1 MRLTDEDFTG
11 VKCPDGT
18 SARLGYSMTEAEWK
32 ETSDHQPS
40 YFYYGQLRHPADQP
54 GWLGCQER
62 FPLADGCIKVDGY
75 QYVYN
80 NSDAGLISPE
90 LDLSKNG
97 GKITINVDLWV
108 IPRPSSTRMALRSIT
123 PHSVLSPS
131 STGIPPRT
139 TSPRLSSFTSR
150 TSTPL
155 GRTAPSS

>member
-1 MRLTDEDFTG
+1 
-11 VKCPDGT
+11 
-18 SARLGYSMTEAEWK
+18 MTEAEWK
-32 ETSDHQPS
+32 ETSVTNPS
-40 YFYYGQLRHPADQP
+40 YFSMDNYVIQP
-54 GWLGCQER
+54 INQGGWVAKNG

-97 GKITINVDLWV
+97 GKITINVDLWGDTET
-108 IPRPSSTRMALRSIT
+108 IQYEDGSKSIT